1 MRITAWRSLDQLRLL
16 QRAEKDVG
24 RAQRLQIVVLA
35 LQGWTAPAIGMA
47 VGLSRRVCQRWVAQY
62 NEVGLVGLEDRR
74 GGAAGLPLTEQ
85 QQAELKQRLDAGP
98 TPEDGVC
105 SLRGRDVKRILA
117 QEFHVVRSLP
127 SVYRMLHELGYSCLC
142 PRPRHDKADP
152 EQQAAFRRELPQRLR
167 AIAEARPGRR
177 LRLYFEDESRFGQQG
192 TLTRVWAP
200 RGSRPRA
207 VRQTAYQYLWVL
219 GAVCPA
225 TGHAEGLLSPALN
238 AAVVNLFLQ
247 QFSATIPGDE
257 HAVLIWDGAGY
268 HTSKQLAVP
277 ENITVVQLPP
287 YSPELNPIENLW
299 HYLKSH
305 YWSNQAYADYDA
317 LEDAAVKAWQ
327 TAVLE
332 TELMK
337 TVCAAQYAESA
348 TSD

>member
-1 MRITAWRSLDQLRLL
+1 MEVKNWRSLDQLRLL

-62 NEVGLVGLEDRR
+62 NEAGLDGLEDQR
-74 GGAAGLPLTEQ
+74 GAAAGLPLTDH
-85 QQAELKQRLDAGP
+85 QQAELKRRLDAGP
-98 TPEDGVC
+98 TPKDGVC
-105 SLRGRDVKRILA
+105 ALRGRDVKRILD

-142 PRPRHDKADP
+142 PRPRHDQADP
-152 EQQAAFRRELPQRLR
+152 ERQAAFQRELPQRLR
-167 AIAEARPGRR
+167 SVAAAHPGKR
-177 LRLYFEDESRFGQQG
+177 LRIYFEDESRFGQQG

-219 GAVCPA
+219 GVVCPS

-238 AAVVNLFLQ
+238 TAVINLFLS

-277 ENITVVQLPP
+277 DNVTVVQLPP

-305 YWSNQAYADYDA
+305 CWSNQAYADYDA
-317 LEDAAVKAWQ
+317 LEATAMQTWQSVVLDA
-327 TAVLE
+327 
-332 TELMK
+332 ELMK

-348 TSD
+348 TSN